1 MLRNNVMLAVTQLLQ
16 QADKHLVLTAL
27 KFLRQCVGVQ
37 EVFYNRYSCAVC
49 TCVPCALGCVVA
61 CSRRIKCRRARL
73 SFLSAALRTESCASP
88 SGHELVG
95 GRYIVKKDLFKGVMD
110 LLQRHLHR
118 NNLINSA
125 IIELVDHIRVKNV
138 KELIKYMVDR
148 YVQLASV
155 ADAAA

>member
-1 MLRNNVMLAVTQLLQ
+1 MCWRSGGVLQ
-16 QADKHLVLTAL
+16 QVLV
-27 KFLRQCVGVQ
+27 C
-37 EVFYNRYSCAVC
+37 CVC

-73 SFLSAALRTESCASP
+73 SFLSAALRTESCVSP

-155 ADAAA
+155 AYAAA

>member
-1 MLRNNVMLAVTQLLQ
+1 M
-16 QADKHLVLTAL
+16 
-27 KFLRQCVGVQ
+27 
-37 EVFYNRYSCAVC
+37 
-49 TCVPCALGCVVA
+49 
-61 CSRRIKCRRARL
+61 
-73 SFLSAALRTESCASP
+73 
-88 SGHELVG
+88 G

-155 ADAAA
+155 AYAAA

>member
-1 MLRNNVMLAVTQLLQ
+1 
-16 QADKHLVLTAL
+16 
-27 KFLRQCVGVQ
+27 
-37 EVFYNRYSCAVC
+37 
-49 TCVPCALGCVVA
+49 
-61 CSRRIKCRRARL
+61 
-73 SFLSAALRTESCASP
+73 
-88 SGHELVG
+88 
-95 GRYIVKKDLFKGVMD
+95 MD

-155 ADAAA
+155 AYAAA

>member
-1 MLRNNVMLAVTQLLQ
+1 MA
-16 QADKHLVLTAL
+16 ALV
-27 KFLRQCVGVQ
+27 GMP
-37 EVFYNRYSCAVC
+37 C
-49 TCVPCALGCVVA
+49 T
-61 CSRRIKCRRARL
+61 RARL
-73 SFLSAALRTESCASP
+73 SFLSAALRTESWVSH
-88 SGHELVG
+88 SGHGLVG

-155 ADAAA
+155 AYAAA